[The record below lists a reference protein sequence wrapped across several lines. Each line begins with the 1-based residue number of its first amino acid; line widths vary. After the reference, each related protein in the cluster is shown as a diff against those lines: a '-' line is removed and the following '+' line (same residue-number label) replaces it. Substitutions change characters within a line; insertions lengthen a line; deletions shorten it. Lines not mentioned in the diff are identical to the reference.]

1 MQKRLLFVCALVALL
16 ALAACGG
23 GSSENAI
30 PPAGGGDAGASAG
43 GGTPA
48 PAATATLSGKISFE
62 GTAPPNAKI
71 QMGADPYC
79 LKNAKDPMT
88 EDYEVKDGGLQNVI
102 VYVSSPVT
110 GSFPIPTA
118 PVEIDQ
124 HDCHYVPHVFTLMVG
139 QKLEIKNSDETLHNI
154 HAFSDI
160 NEQFNVGQA
169 VKGMTNDHVFTKAEM
184 PLPFKCDVHKWMS
197 SFAGVFTHPYESVSK
212 EGGDYE
218 IKLPPGNYE
227 ITAWHEKLGPQKQ
240 NIEVKD
246 GANTLNFTFKA
257 PTAD

>member
-1 MQKRLLFVCALVALL
+1 MRKRLSFVCALAFLL
-16 ALAACGG
+16 ALAACGK
-23 GSSENAI
+23 SEENAV
-30 PPAGGGDAGASAG
+30 PPAAGPNATG

-48 PAATATLSGKISFE
+48 PAATGTLSGKIAFE
-62 GTAPPNAKI
+62 GTAPVNAKI
-71 QMGADPYC
+71 QMAADPYC
-79 LKNAKDPMT
+79 AKNSKDPMT
-88 EDYEVKDGGLQNVI
+88 EDFEVKDGGLQNVI

-110 GSFPIPTA
+110 GSFPTPTDA
-118 PVEIDQ
+118 VTIDQ

-139 QKLEIKNSDETLHNI
+139 QKLSIKNSDETLHNI
-154 HAFSDI
+154 HAFADV

-197 SFAGVFTHPYESVSK
+197 AFAGVFTHPYETVSK
-212 EGGDYE
+212 EGGAYE

-240 NIEVKD
+240 NIEVKE
-246 GANTLNFTFKA
+246 GSNTLNFTFKPA
-257 PTAD
+257 PASAD

>member
-1 MQKRLLFVCALVALL
+1 MQKRVSFVCALVLLL
-16 ALAACGG
+16 ALAACGSG
-23 GSSENAI
+23 NNGPEI
-30 PPAGGGDAGASAG
+30 PPAGGGSTPSAG
-43 GGTPA
+43 GAGNA
-48 PAATATLSGKISFE
+48 PAASATLSGKIAFD
-62 GTAPPNAKI
+62 GAMPADVKI

-79 LKNAKDPMT
+79 SKNAKDPMT
-88 EDYEVKDGGLQNVI
+88 EDYEGKDGGLQNVI
-102 VYVSSPVT
+102 IYVSSPVSYT
-110 GSFPIPTA
+110 FPTPTDA
-118 PVEIDQ
+118 VTIDQ

-139 QKLEIKNSDETLHNI
+139 QKLTIKNSDETLHNI

-197 SFAGVFTHPYESVSK
+197 SFAGVFTHPYEAVSK
-212 EGGDYE
+212 EDGTYE
-218 IKLPPGNYE
+218 IKLPPGSYE

-246 GANTLNFTFKA
+246 GANKLDFTFKA
-257 PTAD
+257 SSAD